1 MTKKGKRKKLT
12 HDCLNKNGNISLEL
26 VNKRIAVLIHED
38 IITGGTNDNIT
49 SQLRELYEWKKNPKF

>member
-1 MTKKGKRKKLT
+1 MT

-38 IITGGTNDNIT
+38 IITGGTNDDIT
-49 SQLRELYEWKKNPKF
+49 NSLRELYEWKKNPKF